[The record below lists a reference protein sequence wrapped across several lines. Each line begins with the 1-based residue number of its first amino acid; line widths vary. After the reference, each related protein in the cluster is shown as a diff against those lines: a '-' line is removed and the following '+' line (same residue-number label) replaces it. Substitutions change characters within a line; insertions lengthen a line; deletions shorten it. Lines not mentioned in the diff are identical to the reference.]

1 MSKTRR
7 KARPVD
13 VIPSL
18 VTLGNLVCGFG
29 AITMII
35 TATKI
40 EEASRFVMAAW
51 LILLALVFDALD
63 GQIARWTRRITEFG
77 KHLDTVCDAV
87 SFGMAPALLIY
98 RLTRFINQDQY
109 VRWLWIASLL
119 FAVSVAFRLA
129 RYTVDLPGDEE
140 DNGEFQ
146 GLPCPAGAG
155 MIAGTVLL
163 WSVLKDYDWMPRH
176 EVILFS
182 LPVLGLVL
190 AALMISKIRYAHPA
204 KTWLKG
210 KLHRFHVLVQL
221 VFLAGLSVIF
231 LPPQAVI
238 FLCFTAYTLS
248 GLVAAAGRQLARRR
262 VKAKPSRELASSPER
277 PPETGGD

>member
-1 MSKTRR
+1 MSKKRR

-18 VTLGNLVCGFG
+18 VTLGNLICGFG

-40 EEASRFVMAAW
+40 EEAERFVTAAW
-51 LILLALVFDALD
+51 LILLAMVFDALD

-77 KHLDTVCDAV
+77 KHLDSICDAV
-87 SFGMAPALLIY
+87 SFGMAPAFLIY

-119 FAVSVAFRLA
+119 FAISAAFRLA
-129 RYTVDLPGDEE
+129 RYNVDLPGDE

-146 GLPCPAGAG
+146 GLPCPAAAG

-163 WSVLKDYDWMPRH
+163 WSVLKEYDWMPRH
-176 EVILFS
+176 ERILFC

-221 VFLAGLSVIF
+221 VFVAGLSVIF
-231 LPPQAVI
+231 LPPQVVI
-238 FLCFTAYTLS
+238 FLVFTAYALS
-248 GLVAAAGRQLARRR
+248 GVIASAGRQLARRR
-262 VKAKPSRELASSPER
+262 AKAGPASEVLSFPER
-277 PPETGGD
+277 PPETDGD